1 MRRFCRTGEHLPA
14 HCMTCSGHGAHHSAR
29 RAKARPRLATAERVA
44 GRQPRRRR
52 LQAAAARRA
61 HREVRA
67 AAPARCHQ
75 QALATATRW
84 GMQCRLFFRPQSIV
98 LNASSILRCLCRSL
112 RCRSFSILLLPAACA
127 SGCCSLAARVR
138 ALGAGSLCSPLSFQ
152 SPLIVAT
159 TLRVLES
166 RQCLYVRVA
175 GRTYVACV
183 VGRCV

>member
-1 MRRFCRTGEHLPA
+1 MRRFCRTSERLPA

-29 RAKARPRLATAERVA
+29 RAKARPRLAAAERVA

-84 GMQCRLFFRPQSIV
+84 GMQCRLFFRPQSITP
-98 LNASSILRCLCRSL
+98 NASSILRCLCRSL
-112 RCRSFSILLLPAACA
+112 RCRSFSILLPPAACA